1 MAAGNVVERAWRRY
15 LRALRERPLQTK
27 LFGLLFGGPS
37 LHIVHRLLDRI
48 FRSAQDTPTVLCKV
62 AVEQL
67 TYGPIMNLANMFFI
81 ARVIEGGP
89 SSRDVPIAAM
99 MESCARPNQR
109 ASPSYN
115 AGRPMPAVRE
125 KIRRDYPS
133 VQINGWRLWP
143 LVSIINYKYVPMNLR
158 ALYVNCVAVIW
169 TTFLIL
175 RSQSGLLR

>member
-1 MAAGNVVERAWRRY
+1 MGLMA
-15 LRALRERPLQTK
+15 

-81 ARVIEGGP
+81 ARVVE
-89 SSRDVPIAAM
+89 
-99 MESCARPNQR
+99 
-109 ASPSYN
+109 
-115 AGRPMPAVRE
+115 GRPMPAVRE

-133 VQINGWRLWP
+133 VQINGWR
-143 LVSIINYKYVPMNLR
+143 VSVL
-158 ALYVNCVAVIW
+158 
-169 TTFLIL
+169 
-175 RSQSGLLR
+175 